1 MAEKKKNDGRKRIWT
16 RGPKGEA
23 EKLPGIYLLPGQL
36 AVSDKP
42 CAIRTILGSCI
53 SVCLW
58 DSGRGIGG
66 MCHFV
71 LPVQIGQQSA
81 KASGRFGN
89 MAIPMLIEKLAE
101 LGSKRQDLAAKMF
114 GGAGI
119 LGDGGTASR
128 LPEHRVGSK
137 NTESAVRILDQLQL
151 PILARDVGGVRGRK
165 VIFHP
170 HDGTAWVREI

>member
-1 MAEKKKNDGRKRIWT
+1 MAEKKNDARKRIWT

-71 LPVQIGQQSA
+71 MPVQIGQQSE

-89 MAIPMLIEKLAE
+89 MAIPMLIEKLVE
-101 LGSKRQDLAAKMF
+101 LGSKKQNLSAKMF

-119 LGDGGTASR
+119 LGDTSTSSK
-128 LPEHRVGSK
+128 LPKGRVGTK
-137 NTESAVRILDQLQL
+137 NTEIAVQMLDRVQI
-151 PILARDVGGVRGRK
+151 PVVARDVGGVRGRK
-165 VIFHP
+165 VIFHS